1 MYAPKKYQ
9 MDQTIAADFIRRYP
23 FATLVGVVKNL
34 PSINH
39 IPLNIEDHALWGH
52 VAFANPLWK
61 ELDSAKVAA
70 VFHGPHAFID
80 HRWYENPAME
90 VPTWNYAVVHVTGT
104 LTAIHEPSELL
115 KALDRLQ
122 TAMNEVPSWADHLPP
137 DLAAPGVIEKSI
149 VGLKIEIQ
157 DIQVKFKLSQNKN
170 DENQKRVIEALS
182 NSTRHED
189 QEVARLMRQVLT

>member
-23 FATLVGVVKNL
+23 FATLVGVVENL

-39 IPLNIEDHALWGH
+39 IPLNIEDSALWGH
-52 VAFANPLWK
+52 VAYANPLWK
-61 ELDSAKVAA
+61 ELAGTQVSA

-80 HRWYENPAME
+80 HRWYENPSME
-90 VPTWNYAVVHVTGT
+90 VPTWNYAVVHVSGT
-104 LTAIHEPSELL
+104 LTAIHEPGELL

-122 TAMNEVPSWADHLPP
+122 SAMNEVPTWAKNLPP
-137 DLAAPGVIEKSI
+137 DLASPGVLEKSI
-149 VGLKIEIQ
+149 VGLKIDIQ

-170 DENQKRVIEALS
+170 SENQKRVIEALTAS
-182 NSTRHED
+182 PRHED
-189 QEVARLMRQVLT
+189 NEVARLMRQVLT

>member
-1 MYAPKKYQ
+1 